1 MQFYN
6 ALQLDPAILKK
17 KIRETNITKGK
28 LKLFFAMAL
37 RSILI
42 VLFAITLISPLS
54 KVFGDENTP
63 MAVAMFCALL
73 GLRFV
78 DFGYCIKDSLVN
90 LACVFALLLFAPCL
104 AANVNP
110 FLAAV
115 IHSCAFFAILF
126 MTSDKPELGNAGI
139 YTFAYI
145 FLSGNPV
152 SGVAFLKRGALTAIG
167 YAVCAVIFYI
177 KHNSKNQNTRFISKI
192 KAFSLRDKKVQWQL
206 QLGLGVGI
214 LLAVGSYLNM
224 RRMMWAAF
232 AGGSILGCYS
242 ATAKDLKK
250 RFGQR
255 MVGTI
260 IGTVAFFLIYQVVPE
275 SARPILAP
283 LGGIC
288 LGFCTDYRFKTA
300 ANCIGALFMATG
312 LYGLENSVFLR
323 VINNF
328 LGIGFGYVFLIL
340 FRKFMD
346 FCFNQ
351 KVPEKAENTD

>member
-6 ALQLDPAILKK
+6 ALQLDPSILKK
-17 KIRETNITKGK
+17 LIRETNITKDK

-37 RSILI
+37 RSLLI
-42 VLFAITLISPLS
+42 VLFAITLISPVS
-54 KVFGDENTP
+54 KVFGAENTP

-90 LACVFALLLFAPCL
+90 LAVVFALLLFAPSL
-104 AANVNP
+104 AAYTNP
-110 FLAAV
+110 FLAAI
-115 IHSCAFFAILF
+115 IHSCAFFIILF

-152 SGVAFLKRGALTAIG
+152 SGLSLMKRAALTLVGYIICAAILYG
-167 YAVCAVIFYI
+167 
-177 KHNSKNQNTRFISKI
+177 KHRRKSNPMRFGELVRQ
-192 KAFSLRDKKVQWQL
+192 FSLRNKKIQWQI
-206 QLGLGVGI
+206 QLALGVGI
-214 LLAVGSYLNM
+214 LLAIGSFLNM
-224 RRMMWAAF
+224 KRMMWAAF

-260 IGTVAFFLIYQVVPE
+260 LGAVVFFLAYQLVPE
-275 SARPILAP
+275 SVRPVLAP

-328 LGIGFGYVFLIL
+328 LGIGFGYVFLI
-340 FRKFMD
+340 FFQKFMNM
-346 FCFNQ
+346 CFNSRR
-351 KVPEKAENTD
+351 PEKAENAD

>member
-6 ALQLDPAILKK
+6 ALQLDPSILKK
-17 KIRETNITKGK
+17 LIRETNITKDK

-54 KVFGDENTP
+54 KLFGEENTP

-90 LACVFALLLFAPCL
+90 LALVFALLLFAPCL

-152 SGVAFLKRGALTAIG
+152 SGDLLVKRGLLTLLG
-167 YAVCAVIFYI
+167 FAVCGAIFYI
-177 KHNSKNQNTRFISKI
+177 KHHNKNRDIRFAAKI
-192 KAFSLRDKKVQWQL
+192 KSFSLRDKKIQWQL

-214 LLAVGSYLNM
+214 LLAVGSFLNM
-224 RRMMWAAF
+224 KRMMWAAF

-255 MVGTI
+255 MVGTV
-260 IGTVAFFLIYQVVPE
+260 IGTVTFFLVYQVVPE

-328 LGIGFGYVFLIL
+328 LGIWFGYVFLIL
-340 FRKFMD
+340 FQKFMNI
-346 FCFNQ
+346 CFNS
-351 KVPEKAENTD
+351 KTPEKAENID